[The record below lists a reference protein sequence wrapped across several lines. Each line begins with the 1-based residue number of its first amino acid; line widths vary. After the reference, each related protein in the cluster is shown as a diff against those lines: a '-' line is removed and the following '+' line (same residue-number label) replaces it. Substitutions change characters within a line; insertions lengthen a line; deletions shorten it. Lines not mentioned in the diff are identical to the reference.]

1 MNKEFIKWLEQQ
13 TFNICTGGWY
23 PVDVKYNPEDCWNWN
38 DIIEWD
44 E

>member
-13 TFNICTGGWY
+13 TFNLYSDGWY
-23 PVDVKYNPEDCWNWN
+23 ILDSKYNPEENWNWN

>member
-1 MNKEFIKWLEQQ
+1 MSEEFIQWLEQQ

-23 PVDVKYNPEDCWNWN
+23 PVDVKYDPEENWNWN